1 MTQPQ
6 HKDQDLS
13 RVYSEGAWPEPS
25 RQIDDAILEASR
37 RAARARHPVL
47 HRWGPPFALA
57 ATVVVGVSLALL
69 VTERQSVRDMSDY
82 FRSSEPEAPKPGPQ
96 RRREA
101 AAPAAPASRAD
112 AAPKVQS
119 PSRELFD
126 SPMGPGSPE
135 PKPAAPAAKAPAPAA
150 KAPAPLAK
158 IAPPAAKSAPLAA
171 PAAKAGPGA
180 RAQSQAL
187 PGPAAPPDPQ
197 RVQREL
203 DQLQQN
209 REARAAAPAAA
220 SPATSSS
227 ASVSELRDLA
237 AGPAAARSPE
247 SWLDDIRKLRT
258 QGRSAD
264 AARELAEFKKR
275 YPDFRVPEDLR

>member
-13 RVYSEGAWPEPS
+13 RVYSEGAWPEPG

-82 FRSSEPEAPKPGPQ
+82 FRSSEPEAPKPAPQ

-112 AAPKVQS
+112 AASKVQT
-119 PSRELFD
+119 PSRELFG
-126 SPMGPGSPE
+126 SPMESGSPQA
-135 PKPAAPAAKAPAPAA
+135 KPAAPAAKAPPAAKSPSLAAKAPPPAA
-150 KAPAPLAK
+150 KAPAPLA
-158 IAPPAAKSAPLAA
+158 PAQTQPSS
-171 PAAKAGPGA
+171 
-180 RAQSQAL
+180 R
-187 PGPAAPPDPQ
+187 PAAPPDPQ

-220 SPATSSS
+220 PPATSSS
-227 ASVSELRDLA
+227 ASVSEIRGLA

-247 SWLDDIRKLRT
+247 SWLDDIRRLRT
-258 QGRSAD
+258 QGRTAD
-264 AARELAEFKKR
+264 AGRELAEFRKR